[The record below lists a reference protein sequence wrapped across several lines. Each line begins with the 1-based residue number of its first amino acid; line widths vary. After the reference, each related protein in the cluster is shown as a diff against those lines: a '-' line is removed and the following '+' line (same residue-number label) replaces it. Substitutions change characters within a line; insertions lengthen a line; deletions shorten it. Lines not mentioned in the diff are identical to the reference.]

1 MEIWM
6 GMQLRAVLFVT
17 SIALSR
23 HPKEALLTSVMMAL
37 VATQYY
43 FLILTSFSTYPFE
56 PRRHHMWVMCTQS
69 LMIDDDDFSL
79 QQLAFL
85 VDHHDNEVP
94 VPSRFFQN
102 WIQNPD
108 TAEGLRVVEQRRQTS
123 GDGQKGADAA
133 PVLVR
138 WRTVPLQG

>member
-1 MEIWM
+1 
-6 GMQLRAVLFVT
+6 MQLSAVLFVT

-94 VPSRFFQN
+94 VPSRFFSEL
-102 WIQNPD
+102 D
-108 TAEGLRVVEQRRQTS
+108 SKSRYCGRTACCRTKAANERRWT
-123 GDGQKGADAA
+123 KGS
-133 PVLVR
+133 
-138 WRTVPLQG
+138 